1 MANAGPITGN
11 VSTDRADAPRPGQE
25 GRLGVYAA
33 LGGSA
38 KAIPLPW
45 VPGAALER
53 VRGALLA
60 DIAASYGLSLTREAR
75 AELSS
80 ARSAKAK
87 PRIVVQALRMA
98 AGQLAYRT
106 LRTLGPMGL
115 VVPLRGALQTYV
127 LGRLFERYLRQRAR
141 RANDR
146 GAIIEADEASRIRA
160 AVDGAFVH
168 AVAVVVEG
176 RERGSFIGDPLD
188 PSATLIDRVFQ
199 RLARVPAHLTQRLD
213 TAFDDLIEHDRT

>member
-1 MANAGPITGN
+1 MANAGPITSD
-11 VSTDRADAPRPGQE
+11 VSADLDDAARPVHE

-53 VRGALLA
+53 VRGALLS
-60 DIAASYGLSLTREAR
+60 DIAAGYGLSLTREAR

-80 ARSAKAK
+80 PRSAKAQ

-127 LGRLFERYLRQRAR
+127 LGRLFERYLRQRAKH
-141 RANDR
+141 AKDR
-146 GAIIEADEASRIRA
+146 GAVIGADEASRIRA

-176 RERGSFIGDPLD
+176 RESGLFVADVLD
-188 PSATLIDRVFQ
+188 PSATLVDRVFQ
-199 RLARVPAHLTQRLD
+199 HLARVPGHLTQRLD